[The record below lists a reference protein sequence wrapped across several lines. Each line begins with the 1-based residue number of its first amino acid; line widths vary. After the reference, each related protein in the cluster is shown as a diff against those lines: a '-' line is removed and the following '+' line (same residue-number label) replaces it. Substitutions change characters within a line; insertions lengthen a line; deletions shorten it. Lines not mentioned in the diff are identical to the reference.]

1 MYSWW
6 KRTNFLIKH
15 QLYMRILPVVV
26 LSVLAVG
33 LFSGRLLTSRA
44 VNTYLEQKNEEQLA
58 SLGNVLNRVVVC
70 AMASEARKDQHVAA
84 LAGGEDLTRLARKG
98 ELLDQLLGLET
109 ICGAGLFSLDP
120 ATRTDS
126 FCVRL
131 APCLMT
137 AGNRAALQR
146 WNLAL
151 RRAYG
156 KATWTD
162 IVSKVGWPG
171 GPRMVHVDDYHT
183 VWIFEPI
190 PLIAPRDDESPDWSF
205 QAHERFR
212 PVLPVLVLEEDNY
225 AYPATLRG
233 GTAWR
238 RVQLLLLLDLER
250 LTAELPVGNGH
261 PGDISLWLDPRGR
274 IMTTSVDSLRGGL
287 DLTTEAGRVFTG
299 VGTRQLA
306 AFLAGGPGGRTHAY
320 LGPGWNPYIFMR
332 HERRELPLLFVS
344 ALPFSKVHGGLVLY
358 TAIVVLMAAI
368 SLLGSILAITQV
380 GERLSD
386 RLQNLSANMGQVASG
401 EYNHRLALGP
411 EDEVGRLISYFNV
424 MTAGLDEAHRELR
437 EKTYRLR
444 LALARQRRL
453 DKAKDD
459 FLSLISHEVRTPLT
473 SIMGGIDFL
482 RMVLPQATPQQNE
495 VLNQLNVPEI
505 ADIIESSGNRLRDF
519 MNDAILMTALQSSD
533 SRLRPAPLPLIDFCE
548 LVMSGLQ
555 EEVAARDLTV
565 SIELDAEPT
574 WLALC
579 DRELMVTAFEKL
591 LRNAVQH
598 NIQEG
603 MVRIREVAE
612 IPGKGPALQVAGENA
627 GRDLVEKPSFSP
639 WSGAPLQWR
648 IVEVYNTGPVIP
660 VEKREALFGKFEIVG
675 RIEHHQKGSG
685 LSLSIV
691 QAVLENHGGQ
701 IHVESRYNDGNYF
714 YLVIPALS
722 TEEAQR
728 FEPGSGDEEG
738 EGLGGAAGDEE
749 IDLAADG
756 TELEVELEHASP

>member
-58 SLGNVLNRVVVC
+58 ALGNVLNRVVVC
-70 AMASEARKDQHVAA
+70 AMASEARKDQETEITAGNA
-84 LAGGEDLTRLARKG
+84 GLQELAQKG
-98 ELLDQLLGLET
+98 KLLDQLLGLET
-109 ICGAGLFSLDP
+109 ICGAALLSLDP
-120 ATRTDS
+120 SARTDS
-126 FCVRL
+126 FCFRL
-131 APCLMT
+131 APPLAT
-137 AGNRAALQR
+137 RGNRAVLQR
-146 WNLAL
+146 WDLAL
-151 RRAYG
+151 REVYG
-156 KATWTD
+156 RATWAD

-171 GPRMVHVDDYHT
+171 GPRMVHVDDFHT

-190 PLIAPRDDESPDWSF
+190 TLTTPRDDDSSSWSPEERE
-205 QAHERFR
+205 QAT
-212 PVLPVLVLEEDNY
+212 PVLPVLVLEEGIY

-233 GTAWR
+233 RDAWR
-238 RVQLLLLLDLER
+238 RAQLLLLLDLKR
-250 LTAELPVGNGH
+250 LTAELPTGRGH
-261 PGDISLWLDPRGR
+261 PGDISLWLDPHGR
-274 IMTTSVDSLRGGL
+274 IMTASVDSLRGGL
-287 DLTTEAGRVFTG
+287 DLTREAERVFTG
-299 VGTRQLA
+299 VTPPQLA
-306 AFLAGGPGGRTHAY
+306 AFLAGGSPGRTHAY
-320 LGPGWNPYIFMR
+320 LGPRWNPYIFMR
-332 HERRELPLLFVS
+332 HERRELPLFFVS

-401 EYNHRLALGP
+401 EYNHRLALGQ

-444 LALARQRRL
+444 IALARQRRL

-459 FLSLISHEVRTPLT
+459 FLALISHEVRTPLT

-482 RMVLPQATPQQNE
+482 RMVLPQATPEQNQ

-533 SRLRPAPLPLIDFCE
+533 SRLKPAALPLVDFCE

-555 EEVAARDLTV
+555 EEVAARELTV
-565 SIELDAEPT
+565 SIELEAEPT

-603 MVRIREVAE
+603 MVRIREVAVIPSKGSALE
-612 IPGKGPALQVAGENA
+612 IVGENA
-627 GRDLVEKPSFSP
+627 RRDLAEKPAFSP
-639 WSGAPLQWR
+639 WAAAPLQWR
-648 IVEVYNTGPVIP
+648 IIEVYNTGPVIP

-691 QAVLENHGGQ
+691 QAVLENHGGK

-722 TEEAQR
+722 AEDARQ
-728 FEPGSGDEEG
+728 FVPGSRDEEG
-738 EGLGGAAGDEE
+738 ESIGGAAGNEE
-749 IDLAADG
+749 VHLSAESTG
-756 TELEVELEHASP
+756 LEVELEHASP